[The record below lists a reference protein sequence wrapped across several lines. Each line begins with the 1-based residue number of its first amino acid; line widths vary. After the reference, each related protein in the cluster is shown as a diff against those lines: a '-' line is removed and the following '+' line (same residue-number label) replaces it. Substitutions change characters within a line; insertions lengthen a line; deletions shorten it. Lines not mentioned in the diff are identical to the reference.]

1 VFNCSTLSLTP
12 QLSLVM
18 MIVDTP
24 YMQKDWLL
32 RFYQDTGM
40 SGLCGKAT
48 YGYLAKMCLF
58 TASLINRLMRKSL
71 SKLLF
76 TLCEQ
81 FI

>member
-1 VFNCSTLSLTP
+1 MFNRSTLSLTP

-48 YGYLAKMCLF
+48 YG
-58 TASLINRLMRKSL
+58 
-71 SKLLF
+71 
-76 TLCEQ
+76 
-81 FI
+81 